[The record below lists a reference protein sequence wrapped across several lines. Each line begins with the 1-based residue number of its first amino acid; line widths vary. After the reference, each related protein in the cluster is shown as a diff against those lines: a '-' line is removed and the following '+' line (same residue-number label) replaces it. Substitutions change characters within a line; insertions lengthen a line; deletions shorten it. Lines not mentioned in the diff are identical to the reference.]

1 MRLNRSLKIAILFC
15 FFNAVA
21 VGASGCGKDNPP
33 SPSPTPSSPVPAT
46 KVHPLQVNRHVTA
59 SLDEA
64 RVDLILRDAS
74 AVLQVRDGP
83 EDMVCPVE
91 LRRAGGVTTFTV
103 SNGSVNSEADYRA
116 ILALPGQVK
125 VVNQINWCGG
135 FRANIIGCA
144 PTPGNSLIVV
154 RHALSEEGIL
164 WGHEFG
170 HNRGLVHRVETTA
183 MMHEAIGPD
192 RRTVNEAECRA
203 FQE

>member
-1 MRLNRSLKIAILFC
+1 LNRSLKIVILSF

-21 VGASGCGKDNPP
+21 VGAWGCGKDKPP
-33 SPSPTPSSPVPAT
+33 DPSPTPTGPAPAT
-46 KVHPLQVNRHVTA
+46 KVYSIQVSRHVTA
-59 SLDEA
+59 LLDEA
-64 RVDLILRDAS
+64 RADLILRDAS
-74 AVLQVRDGP
+74 AVLQVRDSP
-83 EDMVCPVE
+83 EDVVCPVE

-135 FRANIIGCA
+135 FKANIIGCA

-170 HNRGLVHRVETTA
+170 HNRGLIHRVETTA

-192 RRTVNEAECRA
+192 RRSVNEAECRA